1 MPLATNIYRM
11 NKEQAVVIIKQL
23 AQEVGWDNFLLLLL
37 IRSWA
42 EGHCEG
48 RMKRKPSNM
57 KLDDLLAAISELTP
71 FYIGPENLDINKLFW
86 WLVEKATFKIS
97 LDNLDDNEGVVMI
110 ECNSQILAT
119 HDQSVAGAMWECPS
133 DMTTAYAMPCDHPN
147 LLKDLIEE
155 GYIVNDD
162 NYCPPDPPEPATCP
176 ACGGPL
182 VSLGTLGNLEHSRC
196 RDCGAQTEAAHED
209 R

>member
-11 NKEQAVVIIKQL
+11 NKEQAVSTIKQL
-23 AQEVGWDNFLLLLL
+23 AQEVEWDNFLLLLL
-37 IRSWA
+37 IRQWA
-42 EGHCEG
+42 EGHCKG

-97 LDNLDDNEGVVMI
+97 LDNLDDDEGGVMI

-119 HDQSVAGAMWECPS
+119 HDQSVAGAMWECAS
-133 DMTTAYAMPCDHPN
+133 DMPGFAYACAGDRPGLVEELEN
-147 LLKDLIEE
+147 E

-162 NYCPPDPPEPATCP
+162 NYCPPDEPEKE
-176 ACGGPL
+176 
-182 VSLGTLGNLEHSRC
+182 VST
-196 RDCGAQTEAAHED
+196 
-209 R
+209 